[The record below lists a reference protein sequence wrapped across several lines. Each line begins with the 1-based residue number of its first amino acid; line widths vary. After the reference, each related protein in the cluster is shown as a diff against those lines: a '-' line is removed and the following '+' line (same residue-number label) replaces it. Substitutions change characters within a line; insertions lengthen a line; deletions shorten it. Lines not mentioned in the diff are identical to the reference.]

1 MKYNSITATLL
12 LTFLSALC
20 CAKTTIEVAETKN
33 YPRFYNQLLGK
44 VQDFLK
50 SKEIEMALDV
60 QALRSKDLWY
70 EGDYFEDQNFYA
82 LENMDDR
89 FYREFERFDRKLDIV
104 ADRLEAEN
112 APDKVKAQFIEALK
126 ADAKASINSLIEHY
140 KG

>member
-126 ADAKASINSLIEHY
+126 ADAKASINSQIEHY

>member
-60 QALRSKDLWY
+60 QALRSKYLWY
-70 EGDYFEDQNFYA
+70 EGDYFEYQNFYA